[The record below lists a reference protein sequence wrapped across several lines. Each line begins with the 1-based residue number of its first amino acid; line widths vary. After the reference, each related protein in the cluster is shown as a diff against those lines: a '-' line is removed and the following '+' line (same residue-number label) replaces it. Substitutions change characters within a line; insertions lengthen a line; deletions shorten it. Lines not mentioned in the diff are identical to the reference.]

1 MAIGW
6 LSIIQLVPW
15 SDVIRNA
22 PKVAEGAKKLWDTV
36 SRKQPALEGPAA
48 SAQPALST
56 EAQSIALL
64 QTQLAAAEAAISD
77 LHHQMLESTELI
89 KALADQNTQLIR
101 RVEANR
107 IRVLWLAGIT
117 VVLAVIAAIG
127 LAMTLAR

>member
-36 SRKQPALEGPAA
+36 SRKQPALEVPAA

-56 EAQSIALL
+56 EAQSIGLL

-77 LHHQMLESTELI
+77 LHDQMRESTELI

>member
-36 SRKQPALEGPAA
+36 SRKPAPELPGA
-48 SAQPALST
+48 SAQPALPP
-56 EAQSIALL
+56 EVQSITLFRA
-64 QTQLAAAEAAISD
+64 QLAAAEAAISD

-117 VVLAVIAAIG
+117 VIVGVVAAIG
-127 LAMTLAR
+127 LAVTLAR

>member
-36 SRKQPALEGPAA
+36 SRKQPALEVPAA
-48 SAQPALST
+48 SAQPALSP

-117 VVLAVIAAIG
+117 VIVGVVAAISLAV
-127 LAMTLAR
+127 TLAR

>member
-36 SRKQPALEGPAA
+36 SRRPAPEVPSA
-48 SAQPALST
+48 SPQPALSPG
-56 EAQSIALL
+56 AQSIALL

-89 KALADQNTQLIR
+89 KALADQNTQLVR

-117 VVLAVIAAIG
+117 VVVGIVAAIG

>member
-22 PKVAEGAKKLWDTV
+22 PKVAEGAKRLWDTV
-36 SRKQPALEGPAA
+36 SRKPVLEVPAA

-64 QTQLAAAEAAISD
+64 QTQLAAADAAISD

-117 VVLAVIAAIG
+117 IIVGVGAAIG